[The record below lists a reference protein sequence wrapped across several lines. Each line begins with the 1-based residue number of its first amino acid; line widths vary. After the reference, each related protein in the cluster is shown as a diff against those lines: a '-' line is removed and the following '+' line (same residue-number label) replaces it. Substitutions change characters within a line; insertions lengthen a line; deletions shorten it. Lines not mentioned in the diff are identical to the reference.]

1 MPVQI
6 FCFKLCSILLND
18 EKTLDSFILPSY
30 LRYKKGLDLNLQPPP
45 PPPPTPLFVA
55 TPLMKSTYEE
65 VQLVILRVSSQ

>member
-30 LRYKKGLDLNLQPPP
+30 LRYKKGLDLNLQPRPP
-45 PPPPTPLFVA
+45 PPHYTICSYAPDEKYLWR
-55 TPLMKSTYEE
+55 SS
-65 VQLVILRVSSQ
+65 VSNIAGF

>member
-6 FCFKLCSILLND
+6 FSFKLCSILLND

-45 PPPPTPLFVA
+45 PPY
-55 TPLMKSTYEE
+55 STICSYAPDEKY
-65 VQLVILRVSSQ
+65 LWRSSVSNIAGF

>member
-30 LRYKKGLDLNLQPPP
+30 LRYKKGLDLNLQPPH
-45 PPPPTPLFVA
+45 PPTPLFVA